1 MTIVTPMKKS
11 ATELR
16 RRWRRQIGIH
26 AFQQSARRPRE
37 GAALGFYYPDKGSK
51 LVPLD
56 CVTTV
61 IVFDDPD
68 LGVQL
73 RGYRPRL
80 VGDAVDWTADVVLRK
95 SLSLS
100 PRPNARGRR
109 LDSRWRSLWELA
121 LRLDHRLQQAQRH
134 LRRIEQTPICWPRL
148 WAAFSPEAAE
158 RLTGQGDEL
167 SALCR
172 KFDLPPQA
180 MLAKFKRLI
189 GGQVLAPADWLEEQG
204 SSVWADLSSV
214 PQRQAIGDAGGVSQ
228 LRQTS

>member
-1 MTIVTPMKKS
+1 M
-11 ATELR
+11 
-16 RRWRRQIGIH
+16 
-26 AFQQSARRPRE
+26 
-37 GAALGFYYPDKGSK
+37 
-51 LVPLD
+51 
-56 CVTTV
+56 TV

-80 VGDAVDWTADVVLRK
+80 VGDAVDWMADVVLRK

-100 PRPNARGRR
+100 PRPYARGRR

-134 LRRIEQTPICWPRL
+134 LRRIEQTPIRWPRL

-158 RLTGQGDEL
+158 QLTGQGDEL

-180 MLAKFKRLI
+180 MLAKFQRVV
-189 GGQVLAPADWLEEQG
+189 GGQVLAPADWVEEQG
-204 SSVWADLSSV
+204 DSVWADVSRLPTRQVLWATELSDCAKHEACSE
-214 PQRQAIGDAGGVSQ
+214 RSADSKKMT
-228 LRQTS
+228 L